1 MSVAR
6 ASIDRALITWILML
20 ICLLGGIW
28 GFATIGRLEDPAF
41 TIKNAIIITQYPG
54 ASAEQVAREVSEP
67 LESEIQKMG
76 EIDFI
81 TSSNKPGVSRIS
93 VNIESTYDGTE
104 LPAIWT
110 KLRNRVEDAQRN
122 LPPEAGTPIVNDTF
136 GDVFGVFYAVTAPGF
151 TDAEVHEISE
161 FLRRELLAV
170 EGVADVAVA
179 GLPAEAVYVDA
190 RTSIITNLGI
200 SAEAIAGALSN
211 TDSRTPAGSVTQNGQ
226 DIRIQAPEG
235 SDTVDEIANL
245 TIGVGGDVIDL
256 LDLATVERARV
267 TDPTEII
274 RFQGEEAFTLGV
286 AGKADLNIVE
296 VGKRVDVRLAEIMR
310 DVPAGVELHPVY
322 QQHVVVDEAS
332 NAFLVN
338 LAMSVA
344 IVVIVLALFMGWRAA
359 VVVGATL
366 LLTVV
371 GTIFLMAIFG
381 IEMERISLGA
391 LIIAM
396 GMLVD
401 NAIVVAEGMQGDMA
415 QGKSARDAAEDVASK
430 TQTPLLGAT
439 VIGIMAFA
447 GIGLSPDATGEFL
460 FSLFA
465 VIGISLLLS
474 WVLAITATPLL
485 AHYFFKVGSGEGTDQ
500 YGGPLFRA
508 YRSVLSAALTLRH
521 LVILALIG
529 ITVLCFIGF
538 GQVKQQF
545 FPDSNTPIFYVHYK
559 LPQGSSIHQVSE
571 DMGVLEEW
579 LLERDDVTSVATFIG
594 GGATRFMLTYAPEE
608 ALPTYGHL
616 IIRTESLEQIPPL
629 RADLEAFGRGTL
641 TAGEFRT
648 ERLAFGP
655 GGGAPIAARFSG
667 PDPVV
672 LRDLAEQAEAAL
684 RGASDQLMD
693 LRTDWRERELVIVPD
708 FADERAKAA
717 GVSREDLAQSLQVGT
732 DGSQVGYYRE
742 GDRLIPIIMRSDSA
756 QGEGAAHLVDL
767 PVYSEAAGAYIP
779 VAQITD
785 GFHWE
790 AQNTFVVRRDRVPTI
805 TVLAGVPAG
814 VNASGVFNEIR
825 GVIEEIP
832 LPEGYVLEWGGEYEN
847 STEAQAS
854 LGKQLPLSLIIMV
867 LISVLLFGKI
877 RQPVII
883 WLLVPMSVNGVAIGL
898 LGTGL
903 PFSFTALLGLLSLS
917 GMLIK
922 NGIVLVEEIDLVRA
936 EGVPFRKAVL
946 DASTSRLRPVVL
958 AAATTILGMIPLL
971 SDAFFASMA
980 VTIMGGL
987 GFASIL
993 TLVAAPVFYYSF
1005 FPRARRE
1012 DAKRRKAEQKAA
1024 KAAKAAAA

>member
-1 MSVAR
+1 MSIAR
-6 ASIDRALITWILML
+6 ASIDKALITWILML
-20 ICLLGGIW
+20 ACLLGGIW

-41 TIKNAIIITQYPG
+41 TIKNAIIFTQYPG
-54 ASAEQVAREVSEP
+54 ATAEQVAREVTEP
-67 LESEIQKMG
+67 IESEIQKMG

-110 KLRNRVEDAQRN
+110 KLRNRVADSQRS
-122 LPPEAGTPIVNDTF
+122 LPPEAGTPIVNDNF
-136 GDVFGVFYAVTAPGF
+136 GDVYGVFYAVTAPGF
-151 TDAEVHEISE
+151 SDAERHEIADY
-161 FLRRELLAV
+161 LRRELLAV
-170 EGVADVAVA
+170 DGVADVAVA
-179 GLPAEAVYVDA
+179 GLPEEAVYVDA
-190 RTSIITNLGI
+190 STSIITNLGI
-200 SAEAIAGALSN
+200 APDAIAGALSN
-211 TDSRTPAGSVTQNGQ
+211 TDTRTEAGSVTQGGQ
-226 DIRIQAPEG
+226 QIRIQAPEG
-235 SDTVDEIANL
+235 TETVEEIANL
-245 TIGVGGDVIDL
+245 TIGVGGEVIDM
-256 LDLATVERARV
+256 LDLATVSRSRV
-267 TDPTEII
+267 TEPTEII
-274 RFQGEEAFTLGV
+274 RFQGQEAFTLGV
-286 AGKADLNIVE
+286 AGKTALNIVD

-332 NAFLVN
+332 NAFLLN
-338 LAMSVA
+338 LAMSVG
-344 IVVIVLALFMGWRAA
+344 IVVLVLALFMGWRAA

-371 GTIFLMAIFG
+371 GTIFLMALFG

-415 QGKSARDAAEDVASK
+415 QGKTARDAAEDVAAK

-474 WVLAITATPLL
+474 WILAITATPLL
-485 AHYFFKVGSGEGTDQ
+485 AHYFFKTGSGEVSDQ
-500 YGGPLFRA
+500 YGGPLFRT
-508 YRSVLSAALTLRH
+508 YRAVLSAALRLRY

-529 ITVLCFIGF
+529 ITAACYIGF

-545 FPDSNTPIFYVHYK
+545 FPDSNTPLFYVHYK
-559 LPQGSSIHQVSE
+559 LPQGTSIHRVSDDMAQLE
-571 DMGVLEEW
+571 DW
-579 LLERDDVTSVATFIG
+579 LADRDEVVTVSTFIG

-616 IIRTESLEQIPPL
+616 IIRTDTLEQIPDL
-629 RADLEAFGRGTL
+629 REDLEAFGRSTL
-641 TAGEFRT
+641 TSGEFRT

-655 GGGAPIAARFSG
+655 GGGSPIAARFSG

-672 LRDLAEQAEAAL
+672 LRRLAQEATAVL
-684 RGASDQLMD
+684 TETSDQLQD
-693 LRTDWRERELVIVPD
+693 LRTDWRERELVIVPR

-717 GVSREDLAQSLQVGT
+717 GVSREDVAQSLQLGSEGIRVG
-732 DGSQVGYYRE
+732 VYRE
-742 GDRLIPIIMRSDSA
+742 RDRLIPIVLRTDSA
-756 QGEGAAHLVDL
+756 ASEGSAHLSDL
-767 PVYSEAAGAYIP
+767 PVYSAAAKSYIP
-779 VAQITD
+779 VSQITN
-785 GFHWE
+785 GFAWE
-790 AQNTFVVRRDRVPTI
+790 AQNTLLMRRDRVETI
-805 TVLAGVPAG
+805 TVQAGVPAG
-814 VNASGVFNEIR
+814 VNAATVFSQIR
-825 GVIEEIP
+825 GAVEGIE
-832 LPEGYVLEWGGEYEN
+832 LPEGYKMEWGGEYEN

-854 LGKQLPLSLIIMV
+854 LGKQLPLSLITMV

-883 WLLVPMSVNGVAIGL
+883 WLLVPMSVNGVALGL

-936 EGVPFRKAVL
+936 EGVGFRKAIL

-987 GFASIL
+987 GFASVL
-993 TLVAAPVFYYSF
+993 TLIAAPVFYYSF
-1005 FPRARRE
+1005 FPKERRA
-1012 DAKRRKAEQKAA
+1012 DAKANA
-1024 KAAKAAAA
+1024 

>member
-1 MSVAR
+1 MSIAR
-6 ASIDRALITWILML
+6 ASIDKALITWILML
-20 ICLLGGIW
+20 VCLLGGIW
-28 GFATIGRLEDPAF
+28 GFATIGRLEDPSF

-54 ASAEQVAREVSEP
+54 ATAEQVAREVSEP
-67 LESEIQKMG
+67 IESEIQKMG

-93 VNIESTYDGTE
+93 VNIESTFDGTE

-110 KLRNRVEDAQRN
+110 KLRNRVADAERS
-122 LPPEAGTPIVNDTF
+122 LPPEAGTPIVNDNF

-151 TDAEVHEISE
+151 TDAEVHNISE
-161 FLRRELLAV
+161 YLRRELLAV
-170 EGVADVAVA
+170 DGVADVAVA
-179 GLPAEAVYVDA
+179 GLPSEAIYVDA
-190 RTSIITNLGI
+190 STSIMTNLGI
-200 SAEAIAGALSN
+200 GPSAIAGALAN
-211 TDSRTPAGSVTQNGQ
+211 TDSRTTSGSIVQNGQ

-245 TIGVGGDVIDL
+245 TIGIGGDVIDL
-256 LDLATVERARV
+256 LDLASVKRDRV
-267 TDPTEII
+267 KEPTEII

-286 AGKADLNIVE
+286 AGKADLNIVD
-296 VGKRVDVRLAEIMR
+296 VGERVDARLAEIMR
-310 DVPAGVELHPVY
+310 DVPAGVEMHPIY

-332 NAFLVN
+332 NAFLLN

-359 VVVGATL
+359 VVVGVTL

-371 GTIFLMAIFG
+371 GTIFMMAIFG

-415 QGKSARDAAEDVASK
+415 QGKNARDAAEDVATK

-485 AHYFFKVGSGEGTDQ
+485 AHYFFKVGTSKGADHYSG
-500 YGGPLFRA
+500 PMFRA
-508 YRSVLSAALTLRH
+508 YRNVLSVALKLRY
-521 LVILALIG
+521 LVILGLLA
-529 ITVLCFIGF
+529 ITVLCYIGF

-545 FPDSNTPIFYVHYK
+545 FPDSNTPLFYVHYK
-559 LPQGSSIHQVSE
+559 LPQGASIHRVSE
-571 DMGVLEEW
+571 DMQVLENW
-579 LLERDDVTSVATFIG
+579 LADRDEVKSVATFIG

-616 IIRTESLEQIPPL
+616 IIRTDTLEQIPPL
-629 RADLEAFGRGTL
+629 RADLEAFGRSTL
-641 TAGEFRT
+641 TSGEFRT

-672 LRDLAEQAEAAL
+672 LRSLALEAEKAL
-684 RGASDQLMD
+684 RGASNQLQD
-693 LRTDWRERELVIVPD
+693 LRTDWREREFVIVPQ

-717 GVSREDLAQSLQVGT
+717 GVGRDDLAQALQFGT
-732 DGSQVGYYRE
+732 DGIQVGYYRE
-742 GDRLIPIIMRSDSA
+742 EDRLIPIIMRSDSA
-756 QGEGAAHLVDL
+756 ANEGGAHLADL
-767 PVYSEAAGAYIP
+767 PVYSDAAATYIP
-779 VAQITD
+779 VAQIVD
-785 GFHWE
+785 GFGWE
-790 AQNTFVVRRDRVPTI
+790 AQNTFLVRRDRVPTI
-805 TVLAGVPAG
+805 TLQAGVPAG
-814 VNASGVFNEIR
+814 VNASAVFNQIR
-825 GVIEEIP
+825 GAIEAVD
-832 LPEGYVLEWGGEYEN
+832 LPEGYTLEWGGEYES
-847 STEAQAS
+847 STDAQAS
-854 LGKQLPLSLIIMV
+854 LGGQLPLSLIIMV

-877 RQPVII
+877 RQPLII
-883 WLLVPMSVNGVAIGL
+883 WLLVPMSVNGVALGL
-898 LGTGL
+898 LGTDL

-936 EGVPFRKAVL
+936 DGVPFREAIL

-993 TLVAAPVFYYSF
+993 TLIAAPVFYYSF
-1005 FPRARRE
+1005 FPTERKE
-1012 DAKRRKAEQKAA
+1012 DAMASKSA
-1024 KAAKAAAA
+1024 

>member
-1 MSVAR
+1 MSIAR
-6 ASIDRALITWILML
+6 ASIDKALITWLLML
-20 ICLLGGIW
+20 ICLLGGVW

-54 ASAEQVAREVSEP
+54 ATAEQVAREVSEP
-67 LESEIQKMG
+67 IESEIQKMG

-93 VNIESTYDGTE
+93 VNIESTFDGTE

-110 KLRNRVEDAQRN
+110 KLRNRVQDAQRS
-122 LPPEAGTPIVNDTF
+122 LPAEAGTPIVNDNF
-136 GDVFGVFYAVTAPGF
+136 GDVYGVFYAVTAPGF
-151 TDAEVHEISE
+151 TDAETHEISAY
-161 FLRRELLAV
+161 LRRELLAV
-170 EGVADVAVA
+170 DGVADVALA
-179 GLPAEAVYVDA
+179 GLPSEAIYVDA
-190 RTSIITNLGI
+190 NPAIFSNLGI
-200 SAEAIAGALSN
+200 APTAMATALAN
-211 TDSRTPAGSVTQNGQ
+211 TDTRTPAGSIVQNGQ
-226 DIRIQAPEG
+226 DIRIQAPAG
-235 SDTVDEIANL
+235 DATVDEIARL
-245 TIGVGGDVIDL
+245 TIGVGGEVIDL
-256 LDLATVERARV
+256 LDIANVTRDRV
-267 TDPTEII
+267 QEPTEII
-274 RFQGEEAFTLGV
+274 RFQGQEAFTLGV
-286 AGKADLNIVE
+286 SGKADLNIVE
-296 VGKRVDVRLAEIMR
+296 IGQRVDARLAEIMR
-310 DVPAGVELHPVY
+310 DIPAGVELHPIY

-359 VVVGATL
+359 VVVGVTL

-371 GTIFLMAIFG
+371 GTIFVMAIFG

-415 QGKSARDAAEDVASK
+415 QGKSARDAAEDVAAK

-474 WVLAITATPLL
+474 WILAISATPLL
-485 AHYFFKVGSGEGTDQ
+485 AHYFFKVGSGDAGDQ

-508 YRSVLSAALTLRH
+508 YRATLNLALRLRW
-521 LVILALIG
+521 LVIAGLIG
-529 ITVLCFIGF
+529 LTVVCYIGF

-545 FPDSNTPIFYVHYK
+545 FPDSNTPLFYVHYK
-559 LPQGSSIHQVSE
+559 LPQGASIHRTAE
-571 DMGVLEEW
+571 DMKLLETW
-579 LLERDDVTSVATFIG
+579 LAERDDVVSVSTFVG

-616 IIRTESLEQIPPL
+616 IIRTESLEQIPSL
-629 RADLEAFGRGTL
+629 RDELESFGRNTL
-641 TAGEFRT
+641 TDGEFRT

-655 GGGAPIAARFSG
+655 GGGAPIEARFSG
-667 PDPVV
+667 PNPVV
-672 LRDLAEQAEAAL
+672 LRELAEKAMAEL
-684 RGASDQLMD
+684 RDGSNQLQD
-693 LRTDWRERELVIVPD
+693 LRTDWREREMVIKPI

-717 GVSREDLAQSLQVGT
+717 GVTREDLANSLLLGS
-732 DGSQVGYYRE
+732 DGLQAGVYRE
-742 GDRLIPIIMRSDSA
+742 GDRLIPIILRTDVAA
-756 QGEGAAHLVDL
+756 QEGGAHLADQ
-767 PVYSEAAGAYIP
+767 PVYSSAAQSYIP
-779 VAQITD
+779 VLQLID
-785 GFHWE
+785 GYDWE
-790 AQNTFVVRRDRVPTI
+790 AQNTLLRRRDRVPTI
-805 TVLAGVPAG
+805 AVQAGVPAG
-814 VNASGVFNEIR
+814 VNASAVFNEIR
-825 GVIEEIP
+825 AGIEAIE
-832 LPEGYVLEWGGEYEN
+832 LPEGYTLEWGGEYES
-847 STEAQAS
+847 STEAQAA

-867 LISVLLFGKI
+867 LISVLLFGQI
-877 RQPVII
+877 RQPVVI
-883 WLLVPMSVNGVAIGL
+883 WLLVPMSVNGVALGL

-936 EGVPFRKAVL
+936 EGVGFRKAVL

-987 GFASIL
+987 GFASVL
-993 TLVAAPVFYYSF
+993 TLIAAPVLYFSF
-1005 FPRARRE
+1005 FPKA
-1012 DAKRRKAEQKAA
+1012 RKADAAATAAA
-1024 KAAKAAAA
+1024 KATA

>member
-1 MSVAR
+1 MSIAR
-6 ASIDRALITWILML
+6 ASIDKALITWILML
-20 ICLLGGIW
+20 GCLLGGIW
-28 GFATIGRLEDPAF
+28 GFSTIGRLEDPAF

-67 LESEIQKMG
+67 IESEIQKMG

-110 KLRNRVEDAQRN
+110 KLRNRVEDARRS
-122 LPPEAGTPIVNDTF
+122 LPPEAGQPIVNDTF

-161 FLRRELLAV
+161 YLRRELLAV
-170 EGVADVAVA
+170 DGVADVAVA
-179 GLPAEAVYVDA
+179 GLPSEAIYVDA
-190 RTSIITNLGI
+190 RTSIVTNLGI
-200 SAEAIAGALSN
+200 APDSIGAALSS
-211 TDSRTPAGSVTQNGQ
+211 TDTRTPAGSVSYPAQEV
-226 DIRIQAPEG
+226 RLQAPGG
-235 SDTVDEIANL
+235 SDTVLDIANL

-256 LDLATVERARV
+256 LDIATVTRSRV
-267 TDPTEII
+267 TDPNEII
-274 RFQGEEAFTLGV
+274 RFQGQEAFTLGV
-286 AGKADLNIVE
+286 AGKAALNIVE
-296 VGKRVDVRLAEIMR
+296 VGKSVDARLAEIMR
-310 DVPAGVELHPVY
+310 DVPAGVELHPIY

-332 NAFLVN
+332 NAFLLN

-371 GTIFLMAIFG
+371 GTVFLMAIFG

-415 QGKSARDAAEDVASK
+415 KGKSARDAAEDVAKK

-474 WVLAITATPLL
+474 WILAITATPLL
-485 AHYFFKVGSGEGTDQ
+485 AHYFFKVGSGDDADH

-508 YRSVLSAALTLRH
+508 YRAVLSAALTLRH

-529 ITVLCFIGF
+529 VTVLCYIGF

-545 FPDSNTPIFYVHYK
+545 FPDSNTPLFYVHYK
-559 LPQGSSIHQVSE
+559 LPQGSSIHQVSD
-571 DMGVLEEW
+571 DMTLLENW
-579 LLERDDVTSVATFIG
+579 LAERDDVTSVATFIG

-616 IIRTESLEQIPPL
+616 IIRAESLEQIPQL
-629 RADLEAFGRGTL
+629 RADLETFGRSRL
-641 TAGEFRT
+641 TSGEFRT

-672 LRDLAEQAEAAL
+672 LRQLAEQAEAAL
-684 RGASDQLMD
+684 LGASDQLQD
-693 LRTDWRERELVIVPD
+693 LRTDWRERELVIVPR

-717 GVSREDLAQSLQVGT
+717 GVTREALAQALKLGT
-732 DGSQVGYYRE
+732 DGLPVGNYRE
-742 GDRLIPIIMRSDSA
+742 GDRLIPIVMRTDTA
-756 QGEGAAHLVDL
+756 QSEGAGHLVDL
-767 PVYSEAAGAYIP
+767 PVYSAAAGTYIP

-785 GFHWE
+785 GFAWE
-790 AQNTFVVRRDRVPTI
+790 AQNTFLVRRDRVPTI
-805 TVLAGVPAG
+805 SVQAGVPAG
-814 VNASGVFNEIR
+814 VNASSVFAQVR
-825 GVIEEIP
+825 GAVEAIE
-832 LPEGYVLEWGGEYEN
+832 LPEGYVLEWGGEYES
-847 STEAQAS
+847 STEAQSS

-867 LISVLLFGKI
+867 LISVLLFGTI

-883 WLLVPMSVNGVAIGL
+883 WLLVPMSVNGVALGL

-987 GFASIL
+987 GFASVL

-1005 FPRARRE
+1005 FPRARKA
-1012 DAKRRKAEQKAA
+1012 DARARKE
-1024 KAAKAAAA
+1024 AKAAAA

>member
-1 MSVAR
+1 MSIAR
-6 ASIDRALITWILML
+6 ASIEKALITWLLML
-20 ICLLGGIW
+20 TCLLGGVW

-41 TIKNAIIITQYPG
+41 TLKNAIIITQYPG

-67 LESEIQKMG
+67 IESEIQKMG

-81 TSSNKPGVSRIS
+81 TSSNKPGVSRVS
-93 VNIESTYDGTE
+93 VNIDMTYDGDE
-104 LPAIWT
+104 LPAIWN
-110 KLRNRVEDAQRN
+110 KLRNRVADAQRN

-161 FLRRELLAV
+161 YLRRELLAV

-179 GLPAEAVYVDA
+179 GLPSEAVYVDA
-190 RTSIITNLGI
+190 RTSIITTLGI
-200 SAEAIAGALSN
+200 GPQAIAGALSN
-211 TDSRTPAGSVTQNGQ
+211 TDSRTQAGSVTRNGQ
-226 DIRIQAPEG
+226 DVRIQAPEG

-245 TIGVGGDVIDL
+245 TIGIGGEVIDL
-256 LDLATVERARV
+256 LDLATVTRSRV
-267 TDPTEII
+267 DEPTEII
-274 RFQGEEAFTLGV
+274 RFQGQDAFTLGV

-296 VGKRVDVRLAEIMR
+296 VGKRVDARLDEILH
-310 DVPAGVELHPVY
+310 DVPAGVELHPIY

-332 NAFLVN
+332 NAFLWN

-344 IVVIVLALFMGWRAA
+344 IVVIVLALFMGWRASL
-359 VVVGATL
+359 VVGATL

-371 GTIFLMAIFG
+371 GTVFLMAIFG

-415 QGKSARDAAEDVASK
+415 RGKSAGDAAQDVASK
-430 TQTPLLGAT
+430 TQVPLLGAT

-485 AHYFFKVGSGEGTDQ
+485 AHYLFKVGTQGEGNL

-508 YRSVLSAALTLRH
+508 YRATLSAALTLRH
-521 LVILALIG
+521 LVILGLIG
-529 ITVLCFIGF
+529 VTAACYIGF

-545 FPDSNTPIFYVHYK
+545 FPDSNTPLFYVHYK
-559 LPQGSSIHQVSE
+559 LPQGASINQVSD
-571 DMGVLEEW
+571 DMAVLEDW
-579 LLERDDVTSVATFIG
+579 LAAREDVAAVTTFLG
-594 GGATRFMLTYAPEE
+594 GGATRVMLTYAPEE

-616 IIRTESLEQIPPL
+616 IIRTDRLDQIPPL
-629 RADLEAFGRGTL
+629 RAELEAFGRATL
-641 TAGEFRT
+641 TSGEFRT

-655 GGGAPIAARFSG
+655 GGGAPIAVRFSG

-672 LRDLAEQAEAAL
+672 LRDLAEQAETAL
-684 RGASDQLMD
+684 IRASDQLQD
-693 LRTDWRERELVIVPD
+693 LRTDWRERELVIVPR

-717 GVSREDLAQSLQVGT
+717 GVGRDDLAQALQLGT
-732 DGSQVGYYRE
+732 DGMQVGYYRE
-742 GDRLIPIIMRSDSA
+742 ADRLIPIIVRAGDA
-756 QGEGAAHLVDL
+756 RVQGGTHLSDL
-767 PVYSEAAGAYIP
+767 PVYSDAAGAYLP
-779 VAQITD
+779 VAQIVD
-785 GFHWE
+785 GFEWE
-790 AQNTFVVRRDRVPTI
+790 AQNTFLVRRDRVPTI
-805 TVLAGVPAG
+805 TVMAGVPAG
-814 VNASGVFNEIR
+814 VNAATVFTQIR
-825 GVIEEIP
+825 PTVEAIA
-832 LPEGYVLEWGGEYEN
+832 LPEGYKMEWGGEYEN
-847 STEAQAS
+847 STDAQAS

-867 LISVLLFGKI
+867 LISVLLFGTI

-936 EGVPFRKAVL
+936 EGVPFRQAVL

-993 TLVAAPVFYYSF
+993 TLIAAPVFYYSF
-1005 FPRARRE
+1005 FPKARKE
-1012 DAKRRKAEQKAA
+1012 DAAARKAARA
-1024 KAAKAAAA
+1024 

>member
-1 MSVAR
+1 MSIAR
-6 ASIDRALITWILML
+6 ASIDKALITWLLML
-20 ICLLGGIW
+20 GCLLGGIW
-28 GFATIGRLEDPAF
+28 GFSTIGRLEDPAF

-67 LESEIQKMG
+67 IESEIQKMG

-93 VNIESTYDGTE
+93 VNIESTYDGSE

-110 KLRNRVEDAQRN
+110 KLRNRVEDARRN
-122 LPPEAGTPIVNDTF
+122 LPPEAGQPIVNDTF

-161 FLRRELLAV
+161 YLRRELLAV
-170 EGVADVAVA
+170 DGVADVAVA
-179 GLPAEAVYVDA
+179 GLPSEAIYVDA
-190 RTSIITNLGI
+190 RTSIVTNLGI
-200 SAEAIAGALSN
+200 APDSIGAALSS
-211 TDSRTPAGSVTQNGQ
+211 TDTRTPAGSVSYPAQ
-226 DIRIQAPEG
+226 DVRLQAPGG
-235 SDTVDEIANL
+235 SDTVLDIANL

-256 LDLATVERARV
+256 LDIATVTRSRV

-274 RFQGEEAFTLGV
+274 RFQGQEAFTLGV

-296 VGKRVDVRLAEIMR
+296 VGKSVDARLAEIMR
-310 DVPAGVELHPVY
+310 DVPAGVELHPIY

-332 NAFLVN
+332 NAFLLN

-344 IVVIVLALFMGWRAA
+344 IVVVVLALFMGWRAA

-371 GTIFLMAIFG
+371 GTVFLMAIFG

-415 QGKSARDAAEDVASK
+415 KGKTARAAAEEVASK

-485 AHYFFKVGSGEGTDQ
+485 AHYFFKVGAGDDGDH

-508 YRSVLSAALTLRH
+508 YRAVLSAALTLRH
-521 LVILALIG
+521 LVILALIAV
-529 ITVLCFIGF
+529 TVLCYIGF

-545 FPDSNTPIFYVHYK
+545 FPDSNTPLFYVHYK
-559 LPQGSSIHQVSE
+559 LPQGASIHQVSD
-571 DMGVLEEW
+571 DMTLLENW
-579 LLERDDVTSVATFIG
+579 LAERDDVTSVATFIG

-616 IIRTESLEQIPPL
+616 IIRAESLEQIPQL
-629 RADLEAFGRGTL
+629 RADLETFGRSTL
-641 TAGEFRT
+641 TSGEFRT

-672 LRDLAEQAEAAL
+672 LRQLAEQAETVL
-684 RGASDQLMD
+684 RGASDQLQD
-693 LRTDWRERELVIVPD
+693 LRTDWRERELVIVPR

-717 GVSREDLAQSLQVGT
+717 GVTREALAQALTLGT
-732 DGSQVGYYRE
+732 DGLQVGYYRE
-742 GDRLIPIIMRSDSA
+742 ADRLIPIIMRTDTA
-756 QGEGAAHLVDL
+756 QSEGAGHLVDL
-767 PVYSEAAGAYIP
+767 PVYSAAAGTYIP

-785 GFHWE
+785 GFDWE
-790 AQNTFVVRRDRVPTI
+790 AQNTFLVRRDRVPTI
-805 TVLAGVPAG
+805 SVQAGVPAG
-814 VNASGVFNEIR
+814 VNASSVFAQVRDAVEA
-825 GVIEEIP
+825 IE
-832 LPEGYVLEWGGEYEN
+832 LPEGYILEWGGEYES
-847 STEAQAS
+847 STEAQSS

-867 LISVLLFGKI
+867 LISVLLFGTI

-883 WLLVPMSVNGVAIGL
+883 WLLVPMSVNGVALGL

-987 GFASIL
+987 GFASVL

-1005 FPRARRE
+1005 FPRARKA
-1012 DAKRRKAEQKAA
+1012 DARARKE
-1024 KAAKAAAA
+1024 AKAAAA

>member
-1 MSVAR
+1 MSIAR
-6 ASIDRALITWILML
+6 ASIDKALITWLLML

-67 LESEIQKMG
+67 IESEIQKMG

-93 VNIESTYDGTE
+93 VNIESTFDGTE

-110 KLRNRVEDAQRN
+110 KLRNRVQDAQRS
-122 LPPEAGTPIVNDTF
+122 LPAEAGTPIVNDNF
-136 GDVFGVFYAVTAPGF
+136 GDVYGVFYAVTAPGF
-151 TDAEVHEISE
+151 SDAETHEIAE
-161 FLRRELLAV
+161 YLRRELLAV
-170 EGVADVAVA
+170 DGVADVALA
-179 GLPAEAVYVDA
+179 GLPSEAIYVDA
-190 RTSIITNLGI
+190 NPAIFSNLGI
-200 SAEAIAGALSN
+200 APTALATALAN
-211 TDSRTPAGSVTQNGQ
+211 TDTRTPAGSITQNGQ
-226 DIRIQAPEG
+226 DIRIQAPAG
-235 SDTVDEIANL
+235 DASVDEIARL
-245 TIGVGGDVIDL
+245 TIGVGGEVIDL
-256 LDLATVERARV
+256 LDIANVTRGRVE
-267 TDPTEII
+267 DPSEII
-274 RFQGEEAFTLGV
+274 RFQGQEAFTLGV
-286 AGKADLNIVE
+286 SGKADLNIVE
-296 VGKRVDVRLAEIMR
+296 IGQRVDARLAEIMR
-310 DVPAGVELHPVY
+310 DIPAGVELQPIY

-371 GTIFLMAIFG
+371 GTIFVMAIFG

-415 QGKSARDAAEDVASK
+415 QGKSARDAAEDVAAK

-474 WVLAITATPLL
+474 WILAISATPLL
-485 AHYFFKVGSGEGTDQ
+485 AHYFFKVGTGEAGDQ

-508 YRSVLSAALTLRH
+508 YRATLNLALRLRW
-521 LVILALIG
+521 LVIAGLIG
-529 ITVLCFIGF
+529 LTVVCYIGF

-545 FPDSNTPIFYVHYK
+545 FPDSNTPLFYVHYK
-559 LPQGSSIHQVSE
+559 LPQGASIHRTAE
-571 DMGVLEEW
+571 DMKLVEDW
-579 LLERDDVTSVATFIG
+579 LADRDDVVSVATFVG
-594 GGATRFMLTYAPEE
+594 GGATRFMLTYGPEE

-629 RADLEAFGRGTL
+629 RSDLEAFGRNTL
-641 TAGEFRT
+641 TDGEFRT

-655 GGGAPIAARFSG
+655 GGGAPIEARFSG
-667 PDPVV
+667 PDPVI
-672 LRDLAEQAEAAL
+672 LRELAEKAMAELHA
-684 RGASDQLMD
+684 GSDQLLD
-693 LRTDWRERELVIVPD
+693 LRTDWRERELVIKPI

-717 GVSREDLAQSLQVGT
+717 GVTREDLANSLLLGS
-732 DGSQVGYYRE
+732 DGLQAGVYRE
-742 GDRLIPIIMRSDSA
+742 GDRLIPIILRTDVAA
-756 QGEGAAHLVDL
+756 QEGGAYLADQ
-767 PVYSEAAGAYIP
+767 PVYSSAAQAFIP
-779 VAQITD
+779 VLQLID
-785 GFHWE
+785 GYDWE
-790 AQNTFVVRRDRVPTI
+790 AQNTLLRRRDRVPTI
-805 TVLAGVPAG
+805 AVQAGVAAG
-814 VNASGVFNEIR
+814 VNASAVFNEIR
-825 GVIEEIP
+825 AGIEAID
-832 LPEGYVLEWGGEYEN
+832 LPDGYTLEWGGEYES
-847 STEAQAS
+847 STEAQAA

-867 LISVLLFGKI
+867 LISVLLFGQI
-877 RQPVII
+877 RQPVVI
-883 WLLVPMSVNGVAIGL
+883 WLLVPMSVNGVALGL

-936 EGVPFRKAVL
+936 EGVGFRTAVL

-993 TLVAAPVFYYSF
+993 TLIAAPVLYFSF
-1005 FPRARRE
+1005 FPKA
-1012 DAKRRKAEQKAA
+1012 RKADAAATAAA
-1024 KAAKAAAA
+1024 KA

>member
-1 MSVAR
+1 MSIAR
-6 ASIDRALITWILML
+6 ASIDKALITWILML
-20 ICLLGGIW
+20 TCLLGGIW

-41 TIKNAIIITQYPG
+41 TIKNAIIFTQYPG
-54 ASAEQVAREVSEP
+54 ATAEQVAREVTEP
-67 LESEIQKMG
+67 IESEIQKMG

-93 VNIESTYDGTE
+93 VNIESTYDGSE

-110 KLRNRVEDAQRN
+110 KLRNRVEDSQRS
-122 LPPEAGTPIVNDTF
+122 LPPEAGTPIVNDNF
-136 GDVFGVFYAVTAPGF
+136 GDVYGVFYAVTAPGF
-151 TDAEVHEISE
+151 SDAERHEISDY
-161 FLRRELLAV
+161 LRRELLAV

-179 GLPAEAVYVDA
+179 GLPEEAVYVDA
-190 RTSIITNLGI
+190 STSIITNLGI
-200 SAEAIAGALSN
+200 APNAIAGALSN
-211 TDSRTPAGSVTQNGQ
+211 TDTRTEAGSVTQDGQ
-226 DIRIQAPEG
+226 QIRIQAPEG
-235 SDTVDEIANL
+235 TETVEEIANL
-245 TIGVGGDVIDL
+245 TIGIGGEVIDL
-256 LDLATVERARV
+256 LDLATVSRSRV
-267 TDPTEII
+267 NEPSEII
-274 RFQGEEAFTLGV
+274 RFQGQEAFTLGV
-286 AGKADLNIVE
+286 AGKADLNIVD

-332 NAFLVN
+332 NDFLLN
-338 LAMSVA
+338 LAMSVG
-344 IVVIVLALFMGWRAA
+344 IVVLVLALFMGWRAA

-371 GTIFLMAIFG
+371 GTIFVMAIFG

-415 QGKSARDAAEDVASK
+415 QGKTARDAAEDVATK

-485 AHYFFKVGSGEGTDQ
+485 AHYFFKTGSGDAGDQ
-500 YGGPLFRA
+500 YGGPLFRT
-508 YRSVLSAALTLRH
+508 YRAVLSAALRLRY
-521 LVILALIG
+521 LVMLALIG
-529 ITVLCFIGF
+529 ITVVCYIGF

-545 FPDSNTPIFYVHYK
+545 FPDSNTPLFYVHYK
-559 LPQGSSIHQVSE
+559 LPQGASIHRVSD
-571 DMGVLEEW
+571 DMAQLENW
-579 LLERDDVTSVATFIG
+579 LADREEVVSVSTFIG

-608 ALPTYGHL
+608 ALTTYGHL
-616 IIRTESLEQIPPL
+616 IIRTDTLEQIPDL
-629 RADLEAFGRGTL
+629 REDLEAFGRSTL
-641 TAGEFRT
+641 TSGEFRT

-655 GGGAPIAARFSG
+655 GGGSPIAARFSG

-672 LRDLAEQAEAAL
+672 LRRLAQEATAVL
-684 RGASDQLMD
+684 TQTSDQLQD
-693 LRTDWRERELVIVPD
+693 LRTDWRERELVFVPR

-717 GVSREDLAQSLQVGT
+717 GVSREDVAQSLQLGSEGIRVGA
-732 DGSQVGYYRE
+732 YRE
-742 GDRLIPIIMRSDSA
+742 RDRLIPIVMRTDSA
-756 QGEGAAHLVDL
+756 ASAGSAHLSDL
-767 PVYSEAAGAYIP
+767 PVYSAAAESYIP
-779 VAQITD
+779 VSQITN
-785 GFHWE
+785 GFAWE
-790 AQNTFVVRRDRVPTI
+790 AQNTLLMRRDRVETI
-805 TVLAGVPAG
+805 TVQAGVPAG
-814 VNASGVFNEIR
+814 VNAATVFNQIR
-825 GVIEEIP
+825 GAIEAIE
-832 LPEGYVLEWGGEYEN
+832 LPEGYEMEWGGEYEN

-867 LISVLLFGKI
+867 LISVLLFGTI

-883 WLLVPMSVNGVAIGL
+883 WLLVPMSVNGVALGL

-936 EGVPFRKAVL
+936 EGVGFRKAIL

-993 TLVAAPVFYYSF
+993 TLIAAPVFYYSF
-1005 FPRARRE
+1005 FPKERRA
-1012 DAKRRKAEQKAA
+1012 DAKANA
-1024 KAAKAAAA
+1024 